1 MQVTNPSEGEFP
13 RSPCPIAASLDIL
26 GDKWTLLV
34 IRDLLM
40 GKTRFA
46 EFQDSPEKIAS
57 NILTERL
64 KRLECAGMVERER
77 YQERPPRDAYRLTLK
92 GRAALPILQAM
103 ARWANTHMPGTWT
116 PPPKFFELQ

>member
-1 MQVTNPSEGEFP
+1 MQVTNPSEDEFP

-40 GKTRFA
+40 GKSRFA
-46 EFQDSPEKIAS
+46 EFRDSPEKIAS

-64 KRLECAGMVERER
+64 KRLECAGMVTRER
-77 YQERPPRDAYRLTLK
+77 YQERPPRDAYRLTPK
-92 GRAALPILQAM
+92 GRGALPILQAM

-116 PPPKFFELQ
+116 PPPRFYELT